1 MNTLYKL
8 FSGAVAAC
16 GAWLAYLLGGW
27 DAALSLMF
35 LMMGLD
41 YLTGL
46 IAAFTGKSTKT
57 EGGGFRS
64 SVAFVG
70 ISKKLMMVC
79 VVMLSVAL
87 DRLTGSSGIC
97 RSASIGFMPSTKACP
112 SWKTPPRWAC
122 RFPRRSKTPWTSFST
137 INPWNNPPLPKPL
150 SSFHL
155 SNKTDRPSKQAIRS
169 FFIFG

>member
-97 RSASIGFMPSTKACP
+97 RSASIGFYAVNEGLSILENA
-112 SWKTPPRWAC
+112 AALGV
-122 RFPRRSKTPWTSFST
+122 
-137 INPWNNPPLPKPL
+137 PLPKAL
-150 SSFHL
+150 KNAMDKL
-155 SNKTDRPSKQAIRS
+155 
-169 FFIFG
+169 